1 MTAPRFAY
9 RRRTLKDFEAHR
21 RDHELRLAFEGD
33 GIRRVCQL
41 LRQRGHQF
49 DREHAQLYERLQR
62 KAAARAVRPLTL
74 EQKTEKM
81 ENYIFRTVDGQAQSI
96 RRHTGEGLK
105 RNTLPRLLD
114 KCIAQLS
121 DWGELQIRGISQQA
135 GRQIRVAGR
144 ISTVPVDAASI
155 ENLPIDRDKILRR
168 LGRAECDRRY
178 RARTRRPRSNR
189 KTQVR
194 R

>member
-1 MTAPRFAY
+1 
-9 RRRTLKDFEAHR
+9 
-21 RDHELRLAFEGD
+21 
-33 GIRRVCQL
+33 
-41 LRQRGHQF
+41 
-49 DREHAQLYERLQR
+49 
-62 KAAARAVRPLTL
+62 L

-178 RARTRRPRSNR
+178 RAERGGRDRTGRRRCGDDQPSGVLGLVRQCEADCANDCRRPAHDRSR
-189 KTQVR
+189 LSRRPYGRRVLGLGEGVR
-194 R
+194 GRVL